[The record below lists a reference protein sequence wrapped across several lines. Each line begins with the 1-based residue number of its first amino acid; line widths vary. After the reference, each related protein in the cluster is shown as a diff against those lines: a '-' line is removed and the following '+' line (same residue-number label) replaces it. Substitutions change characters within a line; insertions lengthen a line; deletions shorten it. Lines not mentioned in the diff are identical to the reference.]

1 MNQHNFPIN
10 SIVTCTYSS
19 SDAED
24 IGKPS
29 YQIIARVTKP
39 TQWQVLQGGWNHSS
53 TTKHEHSSLYG
64 IPSPADKDYS
74 NFKIY
79 TDLTTF
85 PNPELLI

>member
-1 MNQHNFPIN
+1 MNQRTFPIN
-10 SIVTCTYSS
+10 SIVTCLY
-19 SDAED
+19 AP

-39 TQWQVLQGGWNHSS
+39 TQWQIIQGGWNHSNPS
-53 TTKHEHSSLYG
+53 DSYSGSYGTPWKH
-64 IPSPADKDYS
+64 DKDYS
-74 NFKIY
+74 NFQVY

>member
-29 YQIIARVTKP
+29 YQIIARVTKS
-39 TQWQVLQGGWNHSS
+39 TQWQIIQGGWNHHNDP
-53 TTKHEHSSLYG
+53 KFSSLYG
-64 IPSPADKDYS
+64 LPYKYDKDYS
-74 NFKIY
+74 NFQVY

-85 PNPELLI
+85 HNPELLI